1 MRIIDSIPHPS
12 ITISIFQMNDKF
24 IVKFEAGPM
33 EQSFKFDS
41 AEVKSVDNLKKLIDS
56 QFIETVRKRFNE
68 MFLQMKDL
76 TLNPKS

>member
-33 EQSFKFDS
+33 EQAFKFYIED
-41 AEVKSVDNLKKLIDS
+41 VRSVEGLKALMNDA
-56 QFIETVRKRFNE
+56 FIEKVRLRFNE
-68 MFLQMKDL
+68 MFLQMKEA
-76 TLNPKS
+76 KA

>member
-33 EQSFKFDS
+33 EQAFKFYTE
-41 AEVKSVDNLKKLIDS
+41 EVKSVDGLKKIIDDT
-56 QFIETVRKRFNE
+56 FIETVRTRFNE
-68 MFLQMKDL
+68 MFRQMKEP
-76 TLNPKS
+76 NRG

>member
-33 EQSFKFDS
+33 EQAFKFDN
-41 AEVKSVDNLKKLIDS
+41 ADVKGVENLKKLINTE
-56 QFIETVRKRFNE
+56 FIEEVRKRFNE
-68 MFLQMKDL
+68 MFLQMK
-76 TLNPKS
+76 NVKSV